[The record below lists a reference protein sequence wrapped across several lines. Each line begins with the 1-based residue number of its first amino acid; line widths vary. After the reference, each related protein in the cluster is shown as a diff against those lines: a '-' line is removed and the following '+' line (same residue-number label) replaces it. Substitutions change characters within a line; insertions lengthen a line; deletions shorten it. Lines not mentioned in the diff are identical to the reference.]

1 MKYGRVTVFGGSGFL
16 GRHIVKR
23 LAAEGAVVRVA
34 VRDPEGALFLKPMGA
49 VGQIVPAYADVRDE
63 ATVEAAVA
71 GADAVINAVSLY
83 TQSRRLKFADVHV
96 RGAARV
102 AEKAR
107 AAGAKRL
114 VHISGIGATK
124 TSVSTYARARAHGDA
139 AVRDAFPDAAVLCP
153 SVIFGPDDHFFNT
166 LAAFARLS
174 MVMPL
179 FGRGA
184 TKLQIV
190 YAGDVAE
197 AAVAVLSDAAA
208 KGAVYE
214 LGGPRVYT
222 YREVV
227 KLLLEEIGRRRIL
240 VPVPFAIASAMAML
254 MGVLP
259 SPPITRDMIKLL
271 KTDNVVGAKA
281 KGFKDLGIRPTAA
294 EAILPT
300 YLDRFRRGGR
310 WSQPRLA

>member
-23 LAAEGAVVRVA
+23 LAAEGAIVRVA
-34 VRDPEGALFLKPMGA
+34 VRDPEAALFLKPMGA

-83 TQSRRLKFADVHV
+83 TQSRRLKFGDVHV
-96 RGAARV
+96 RGAACV

-107 AAGAKRL
+107 AAGAEQL

-124 TSVSTYARARAHGDA
+124 TSESIYAQARAHGDA
-139 AVRDAFPDAAVLCP
+139 AVRDAFPDVTVLCP
-153 SVIFGPDDHFFNT
+153 SVIFGPEDYFFNT
-166 LAAFARLS
+166 LGALARLS
-174 MVMPL
+174 FVMPL
-179 FGRGA
+179 FGGGA

-190 YAGDVAE
+190 YAGDVAD
-197 AAVAVLSDAAA
+197 AAVTALSTPAA

-222 YREVV
+222 YREIIE
-227 KLLLEEIGRRRIL
+227 LLLEETGRRRVL
-240 VPVPFAIASAMAML
+240 VPVPFAIASAMVAL
-254 MGVLP
+254 VELVPGA
-259 SPPITRDMIKLL
+259 PITRDMIKLL

-281 KGFKDLGIRPTAA
+281 KGFKELGIRPTAA
-294 EAILPT
+294 ESILPT